1 VTEVRR
7 KTSSKTVFIFVVAS
21 IALLLALA
29 WMFRPPFRKRASAPQ
44 PGAAAPQR

>member
-7 KTSSKTVFIFVVAS
+7 KTSSKTVFIFVVGS
-21 IALLLALA
+21 IIALLALA
-29 WMFRPPFRKRASAPQ
+29 WMFRPPFRKRGAPQ